1 MRTLTL
7 NSAII
12 TYPDK
17 RVFSSTPSC
26 VYITN
31 LTIGKKVLFTFNG
44 ITVSRYADASGGI
57 MFPLVGAFESF
68 FKDIELNDVDYSGD
82 ETIQYNSGSKSIQK
96 DKNVVV
102 TITDTANLTF
112 DIIYGAVQRAQIEG
126 SVVEVYSYSDFPFSI
141 TQTSGTGFKCG
152 EIIGTGFGKEIL
164 LTGKDVSK
172 VEMVDGETTIKTY
185 NVVRSSCA
193 SSGMYLRW
201 LDLLG
206 EYKYDLFTISQDDL
220 SVKTVS
226 TFNSYVNDL
235 TPSDNGLIKG
245 SLQTKS
251 ILGANSIT
259 GAGIFDE
266 NHVKHIDSLILSQNV
281 CVYLNGLWVEVVK
294 ADMTRSRKRTDGNLE
309 LTVKITL
316 PDFFTPQR

>member
-1 MRTLTL
+1 M
-7 NSAII
+7 
-12 TYPDK
+12 
-17 RVFSSTPSC
+17 
-26 VYITN
+26 
-31 LTIGKKVLFTFNG
+31 
-44 ITVSRYADASGGI
+44 
-57 MFPLVGAFESF
+57 
-68 FKDIELNDVDYSGD
+68 
-82 ETIQYNSGSKSIQK
+82 
-96 DKNVVV
+96 
-102 TITDTANLTF
+102 
-112 DIIYGAVQRAQIEG
+112 
-126 SVVEVYSYSDFPFSI
+126 
-141 TQTSGTGFKCG
+141 
-152 EIIGTGFGKEIL
+152 

-172 VEMVDGETTIKTY
+172 VEIVDGGTTVKTY
-185 NVVRSSCA
+185 NIIRNCS
-193 SSGMYLRW
+193 SSGLYLRW

-220 SVKTVS
+220 SAKTVS

-251 ILGANSIT
+251 ILGTNSIT

-281 CVYLNGLWVEVVK
+281 CVYLNNTWVEVVK